1 MHLMRTVLHKIT
13 ARWEEWQY
21 EAQRRATDAKLAE
34 LEALIADL
42 KRSREAEREGS
53 ETRLF
58 AILHL
63 SCEVAGRTLMT
74 SARPARPPL

>member
-42 KRSREAEREGS
+42 KRSREAERERS
-53 ETRLF
+53 ETRLSRSYIYP
-58 AILHL
+58 AKW
-63 SCEVAGRTLMT
+63 RD
-74 SARPARPPL
+74 AR